1 MTEGEGSSEVL
12 EETAVDHKNSGRGPG
27 RAEIPS
33 SFTLKVLYLFAG
45 AERKTSVVECLR
57 RLTKDAGWE
66 LEAHEIDLKRGE
78 GFDLTQERLQSKIL
92 SDIAAGL
99 FHCVICT
106 PPCSTWTRVRMANRR
121 GPPPLR
127 SKEHPWGYPWVKR
140 RFQHELD
147 LGNELV
153 RFSIE
158 VWATVDKHPQSVD
171 GLPVFLFGEHPEDLG
186 QVKREEDGMQFNP
199 ASIWQLEEIRRL
211 VDKQGPVQTVG
222 INQCCWGAP
231 WRKPTRL
238 VTTAV
243 SVQAWGPCQWP
254 VMDED
259 NAYQGPLE
267 RNCQCKVTMSLA
279 RKEEDEGFRTS
290 GTDVYPPKLDLGIAE
305 ALMSHI
311 QTALD
316 ASSKEG
322 EGESSNEADTEEVS
336 TRKDCKDD
344 TKKERVT
351 KIPVEEEYRDQEE
364 GVPVYEDTGFRGTAK
379 RPIKCYYKG
388 RHRTIHDGGGLNS
401 PGRWPVKDR
410 KEVASEEGKSIS
422 SECKRFFLEWIRG
435 NDGEEGVKGCFWK
448 MAAGKAQESPF
459 AKVIEGFRERLDLAL
474 ERMGFNPRRRP
485 NDRESEVNFRRLKCM
500 LEAVGDVDHSWL
512 EEVAEEGVCLGVDEE
527 LPRVPEVFEEKEKW
541 NLSFT
546 EEDFRDTL
554 ADNYKSAEENSV
566 DIARQVAEEV
576 ERGSII
582 RMSLKEAE
590 KKYAGRLAIA
600 ALGAVPKE
608 QGSNVVRI
616 VHDGSYSVDV
626 NHRIKVRDRMRFPT
640 VDDAAGVL
648 MHLED
653 QAEEEKGLVRF
664 SMLYYDVARAHKLLP
679 VKEKDWGLQAFRLPG
694 KEEEMKEEVFLHTR
708 GTFGIA
714 SAAYWWQRL
723 AAGVVRLGHVLAGVD
738 LGILHLLFAD
748 DGWMVATGGFFWR
761 KLLFWLFILDLLEI
775 PLSWKKVRG
784 GVKVQW
790 IGYQIDVQMFEKGIS
805 SRKVKWVEEWIS
817 SHLIS
822 EGVVGRDLR
831 SALGR
836 FGFVAGALHHV
847 RPFLGPLFAWSAVL
861 APGTFAKFPEA
872 IRILLEYV
880 KMQIS
885 LESMCKPRRVKER
898 SREAFRVDAKAE
910 GECIVIGGWEIPRGS
925 SNEKGRWFS
934 IRLNRRNA
942 PWAYMK
948 GEPFRNIASLEL
960 TAVLVAV
967 ILFGDNL
974 VDDEGISTLTLS
986 ASTDNLGN
994 TYVLQHFM
1002 SCKYPLSIVVMEL
1015 AMQLKKC
1022 NLELDLGWVPRDQNT
1037 EADALTNSDFSGF
1050 LPEKRIERNFEDIQ
1064 FEVLDKLV
1072 EKAAELDKDIRL
1084 AKSSKELKGDRPEET
1099 IRKRKRGQTRWE
1111 DPW

>member
-1 MTEGEGSSEVL
+1 MTEGSSEVL

-66 LEAHEIDLKRGE
+66 LEAHEIDLKRGK

-158 VWATVDKHPQSVD
+158 VWAAVDKHPQSVD

-186 QVKREEDGMQFNP
+186 QVKREEDGMQLNP

-211 VDKQGPVQTVG
+211 VDKQGPVQTVA

-259 NAYQGPLE
+259 NVYQGPLE

-322 EGESSNEADTEEVS
+322 EGESSKEADTEEVS

-351 KIPVEEEYRDQEE
+351 KIPVEEEYRNQEK

-388 RHRTIHDGGGLNS
+388 HHRTIHDGGGLNS
-401 PGRWPVKDR
+401 PGRWPVKER

-422 SECKRFFLEWIRG
+422 SECKRLFLEWIRG

-459 AKVIEGFRERLDLAL
+459 AEVIEGFRERLDLAL

-582 RMSLKEAE
+582 MMSLKEAE

-664 SMLYYDVARAHKLLP
+664 SMLYDVARAHKLLP

-723 AAGVVRLGHVLAGVD
+723 AAGVVRLGHVLAGVE

-805 SRKVKWVEEWIS
+805 SGKVKWVEEWIS

-925 SNEKGRWFS
+925 SNEKERWFS

-1072 EKAAELDKDIRL
+1072 EKAGELDKDIRL

>member
-1 MTEGEGSSEVL
+1 
-12 EETAVDHKNSGRGPG
+12 
-27 RAEIPS
+27 
-33 SFTLKVLYLFAG
+33 
-45 AERKTSVVECLR
+45 
-57 RLTKDAGWE
+57 
-66 LEAHEIDLKRGE
+66 
-78 GFDLTQERLQSKIL
+78 
-92 SDIAAGL
+92 
-99 FHCVICT
+99 
-106 PPCSTWTRVRMANRR
+106 
-121 GPPPLR
+121 
-127 SKEHPWGYPWVKR
+127 
-140 RFQHELD
+140 
-147 LGNELV
+147 
-153 RFSIE
+153 
-158 VWATVDKHPQSVD
+158 
-171 GLPVFLFGEHPEDLG
+171 
-186 QVKREEDGMQFNP
+186 
-199 ASIWQLEEIRRL
+199 
-211 VDKQGPVQTVG
+211 
-222 INQCCWGAP
+222 
-231 WRKPTRL
+231 
-238 VTTAV
+238 
-243 SVQAWGPCQWP
+243 
-254 VMDED
+254 
-259 NAYQGPLE
+259 
-267 RNCQCKVTMSLA
+267 
-279 RKEEDEGFRTS
+279 
-290 GTDVYPPKLDLGIAE
+290 
-305 ALMSHI
+305 
-311 QTALD
+311 
-316 ASSKEG
+316 
-322 EGESSNEADTEEVS
+322 
-336 TRKDCKDD
+336 
-344 TKKERVT
+344 
-351 KIPVEEEYRDQEE
+351 
-364 GVPVYEDTGFRGTAK
+364 
-379 RPIKCYYKG
+379 
-388 RHRTIHDGGGLNS
+388 
-401 PGRWPVKDR
+401 
-410 KEVASEEGKSIS
+410 
-422 SECKRFFLEWIRG
+422 
-435 NDGEEGVKGCFWK
+435 
-448 MAAGKAQESPF
+448 
-459 AKVIEGFRERLDLAL
+459 
-474 ERMGFNPRRRP
+474 
-485 NDRESEVNFRRLKCM
+485 
-500 LEAVGDVDHSWL
+500 
-512 EEVAEEGVCLGVDEE
+512 
-527 LPRVPEVFEEKEKW
+527 
-541 NLSFT
+541 
-546 EEDFRDTL
+546 
-554 ADNYKSAEENSV
+554 
-566 DIARQVAEEV
+566 VAEEV

-582 RMSLKEAE
+582 MMSLKEAE

-664 SMLYYDVARAHKLLP
+664 SMLYDVARAHKLLP

-723 AAGVVRLGHVLAGVD
+723 AAGVVRLGHVLAGVE

-805 SRKVKWVEEWIS
+805 SGKVKWVEEWIS

-872 IRILLEYV
+872 IGILLEYV

-925 SNEKGRWFS
+925 SNEKERWFS

-1072 EKAAELDKDIRL
+1072 EKAGELDKDIRL